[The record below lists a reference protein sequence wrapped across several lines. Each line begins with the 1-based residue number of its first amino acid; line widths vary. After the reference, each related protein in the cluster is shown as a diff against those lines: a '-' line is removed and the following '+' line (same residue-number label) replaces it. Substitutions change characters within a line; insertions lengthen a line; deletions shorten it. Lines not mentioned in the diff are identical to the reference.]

1 MPHAARY
8 PGAMIERLVA
18 GKRRIGFARLS
29 VISAAVSSAVAAI
42 GARSLGT
49 EPSGVLLSALLGM
62 TQGFLIP
69 MSVLLVSDAVHGRP
83 SFKRLHYLLQ
93 LLIQILLLVLVT
105 IAISM
110 AGNLAVTRSMDSAV
124 RSLPVSLE
132 IGFAIAVVMVFYS
145 TLREFLGRRFL
156 RDLALGLYGGA
167 REEQAIVVFVDI
179 KGSTAIA
186 ESLPPIRFFELLND
200 FFALVDSYVA
210 YYDGTIYKYLG
221 DGAVLAWKSTPENAG
236 RVRDLVTGLRDD
248 LVARA
253 DRFRLAY
260 GCTLDCTCG
269 VHAGPVLVGGIGREK
284 RELGYWGDT
293 LNTTSRI
300 QGVCS
305 QVGEPALFS
314 AEYVS
319 GLAAPPAGSVVP
331 ELRRID
337 GVELRGKQG
346 THTLYAVA
354 RAPAEPERSAR

>member
-1 MPHAARY
+1 
-8 PGAMIERLVA
+8 MIERLVA
-18 GKRRIGFARLS
+18 RKRRLGFARLS
-29 VISAAVSSAVAAI
+29 AISAAVSFVVAGV

-49 EPSGVLLSALLGM
+49 EPAGVLLSSLLGM
-62 TQGFLIP
+62 SQGFLIP
-69 MSVLLVSDAVHGRP
+69 MAVLLVSDAVHGRP

-93 LLIQILLLVLVT
+93 LLIQMLLLVLVT

-110 AGNLAVTRSMDSAV
+110 AGNLAVTRSIDSALQG
-124 RSLPVSLE
+124 LPVSLE
-132 IGFAIAVVMVFYS
+132 IGFAIALLMVFYS

-167 REEQAIVVFVDI
+167 REERAIVVFVDI

-210 YYDGTIYKYLG
+210 YYGGTIYKYLG
-221 DGAVLAWKSTPENAG
+221 DGAVLVWKWTPDNG
-236 RVRDLVTGLRDD
+236 RRVLDLVTGLRRD
-248 LVARA
+248 LVSRE
-253 DRFRLAY
+253 DRFRREY
-260 GCTLDCTCG
+260 GNSLDCSCG

-293 LNTTSRI
+293 LNTASRI
-300 QGVCS
+300 QGMCS
-305 QVGEPALFS
+305 ELREPALLS

-319 GLAAPPAGSVVP
+319 GIAGPP

-354 RAPAEPERSAR
+354 RAPEAPERSAG